1 MTTRTEL
8 IKQLSYV
15 SVQDQV
21 ARDVL
26 IEAADMLKAD
36 GKEQRKPEWRRGFEA
51 GLAANEKIAKDAT
64 NALRS
69 EQQAHLETNRLMTQA
84 LTDSEATNDKLR
96 EAARLAL
103 DALLKKNG
111 KWGQGHD
118 ELEAKA
124 VATLTEALK

>member
-1 MTTRTEL
+1 MTTRAEL
-8 IKQLSYV
+8 IARLLRKCEDGSLAEITEE
-15 SVQDQV
+15 DQQSC
-21 ARDVL
+21 
-26 IEAADMLKAD
+26 ADMLEAD
-36 GKEQRKPEWRRGFEA
+36 EQDM
-51 GLAANEKIAKDAT
+51 KDAF
-64 NALRS
+64 ASGMSCRPAS
-69 EQQAHLETNRLMTQA
+69 VQQC
-84 LTDSEATNDKLR
+84 DKLR

>member
-1 MTTRTEL
+1 MLEADDQTNEML
-8 IKQLSYV
+8 LSA
-15 SVQDQV
+15 
-21 ARDVL
+21 AR
-26 IEAADMLKAD
+26 ESAARA
-36 GKEQRKPEWRRGFEA
+36 
-51 GLAANEKIAKDAT
+51 IAE
-64 NALRS
+64 R
-69 EQQAHLETNRLMTQA
+69 
-84 LTDSEATNDKLR
+84 DKLQ